1 MSEGARSVKL
11 YFSESLSGKN
21 RSDSTVAVLIIGST
35 TNEQL
40 TKQLGVP
47 VYFCHPYSSPER
59 GTAENRI
66 GVIRQYLSKGS
77 ELKYIKYK
85 SLKVIEWK
93 INNRPMRCLGW
104 KTPYEVLFGK
114 KVELTN

>member
-1 MSEGARSVKL
+1 MSEGALTVKL

-21 RSDSTVAVLIIGST
+21 RSEQTEAVLLIGST
-35 TNEQL
+35 THEQL

-66 GVIRQYLSKGS
+66 GVIRQYLRKGS
-77 ELKYIKYK
+77 ELKYIKHK

-93 INNRPMRCLGW
+93 INDRPMRCLAW
-104 KTPYEVLFGK
+104 KTPYKFFLERTL
-114 KVELTN
+114 N